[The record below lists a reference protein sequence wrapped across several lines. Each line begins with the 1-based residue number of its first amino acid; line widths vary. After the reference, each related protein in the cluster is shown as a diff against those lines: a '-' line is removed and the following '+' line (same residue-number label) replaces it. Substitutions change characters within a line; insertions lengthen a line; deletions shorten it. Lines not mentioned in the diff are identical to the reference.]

1 MRSKLAPMPDMINDT
16 LVGQASGLTGPTQT
30 VKPITRR
37 MITAQQVENE
47 YMRAISKDVVLE
59 GKVYGLPLSVDTMA
73 IFYNKDLLDRSGV
86 AQVPTTWSEFRAAVR
101 KITKYDAKGNLIQS
115 GTALGTGNNIP
126 GVDDLL
132 YIFFAQSKINFV
144 TDSGRPLFHRGF
156 DESEEPGSSNYLLN
170 FYTGFANKTT
180 EEYSWDESRPPA
192 VDAFSG
198 GSVGFF
204 FGYSY
209 HTPVI
214 KAKAPQLNFGII
226 PLLQLDPENPVNV
239 ASYWVQAVTLKSNH
253 QPEAWGLIDFLT
265 HSAATK
271 TYLDAT
277 NRPSALRLYIDDQK
291 KKSELAPF
299 VGNVL
304 TAVSW
309 YRGQNYS
316 GALSA
321 LQTMV
326 REWIMPVPENMR
338 TREWRQGILDRA
350 AAKIE
355 QTF

>member
-1 MRSKLAPMPDMINDT
+1 
-16 LVGQASGLTGPTQT
+16 
-30 VKPITRR
+30 
-37 MITAQQVENE
+37 
-47 YMRAISKDVVLE
+47 
-59 GKVYGLPLSVDTMA
+59 
-73 IFYNKDLLDRSGV
+73 
-86 AQVPTTWSEFRAAVR
+86 
-101 KITKYDAKGNLIQS
+101 
-115 GTALGTGNNIP
+115 
-126 GVDDLL
+126 
-132 YIFFAQSKINFV
+132 
-144 TDSGRPLFHRGF
+144 
-156 DESEEPGSSNYLLN
+156 
-170 FYTGFANKTT
+170 
-180 EEYSWDESRPPA
+180 
-192 VDAFSG
+192 
-198 GSVGFF
+198 
-204 FGYSY
+204 
-209 HTPVI
+209 
-214 KAKAPQLNFGII
+214 LNFGII